1 MNQTNDNAT
10 NVRPMRIGRALHMD
24 LSRASDTDLQ
34 RAFQVLDDYDNAGK
48 ASAYTQA
55 KFDDRIDDIFAEM
68 DRRAGFEP
76 IFVTRLPLE
85 HYFPG
90 TLEAAGDD
98 DDEREPDGAPIGEDA
113 DGLTPA
119 EREAGR
125 ENAPDADTFA
135 QSGLVPGLTSAI

>member
-24 LSRASDTDLQ
+24 LSRASDDDLN
-34 RAFQVLDDYDNAGK
+34 RAFRVLDDYDNAGK

-76 IFVTRLPLE
+76 VIVTRLPLE

-90 TLEAAGDD
+90 TLEAS

-113 DGLTPA
+113 DGLTPE
-119 EREAGR
+119 ERADGR
-125 ENAPDADTFA
+125 ANAPDLETFTA
-135 QSGLVPGLTSAI
+135 SGLVPGLTSAL